1 MASNQGSSREQGFS
15 MPILSSDW
23 SASDLDLYLPSVLVS
38 VINITIFVLG
48 WYTRTNAVVTV
59 IDI

>member
-23 SASDLDLYLPSVLVS
+23 SASDLDLNLPTVLAS
-38 VINITIFVLG
+38 VINTTIFFLG
-48 WYTRTNAVVTV
+48 WYTNAVVTV

>member
-23 SASDLDLYLPSVLVS
+23 SASDLDLNLPSVLAS
-38 VINITIFVLG
+38 VINFTIFVLG
-48 WYTRTNAVVTV
+48 WYTNAVVTV

>member
-15 MPILSSDW
+15 MPILSCDW
-23 SASDLDLYLPSVLVS
+23 SASDLDLNLPSVLAS

-48 WYTRTNAVVTV
+48 WYTNAVVTV
-59 IDI
+59 IDG